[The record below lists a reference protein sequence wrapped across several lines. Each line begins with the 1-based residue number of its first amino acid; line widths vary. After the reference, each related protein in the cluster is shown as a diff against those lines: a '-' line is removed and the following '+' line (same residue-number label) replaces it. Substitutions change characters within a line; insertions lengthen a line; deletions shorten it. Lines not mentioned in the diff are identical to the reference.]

1 MCVWLFLKD
10 IVTDIGAHQR
20 CEQLLLNEGDLQIY
34 RQSGDVD
41 NSNLVFIVTGVPE
54 VFNTFDEL
62 SYHMSL
68 MDLSAFRQSA
78 MGQRT
83 NWRKLIN
90 PPLPSI
96 YFIFSEPMSA
106 WVCAVDWCSGG
117 PCHPHAFCFCLTKDK
132 ALTIVFVLVNKNKK
146 SLHARGA
153 GEWMWIAESA
163 MSTDYFPPYIIVVVS
178 RNRIWPTTRICKYQM
193 RR

>member
-1 MCVWLFLKD
+1 MCVCMCLKD

-34 RQSGDVD
+34 RQSGDFD

-68 MDLSAFRQSA
+68 MDLSAFRQTA

-83 NWRKLIN
+83 
-90 PPLPSI
+90 
-96 YFIFSEPMSA
+96 
-106 WVCAVDWCSGG
+106 
-117 PCHPHAFCFCLTKDK
+117 T
-132 ALTIVFVLVNKNKK
+132 
-146 SLHARGA
+146 
-153 GEWMWIAESA
+153 
-163 MSTDYFPPYIIVVVS
+163 
-178 RNRIWPTTRICKYQM
+178 
-193 RR
+193 